1 MRICLY
7 SDNHFCKNS
16 SIIRS
21 RGERFSKRLENQI
34 KSIEWVEELAKSHG
48 AQSIFCLGDFFDKDT
63 LDAEEITA
71 LQEIRWNEIQKVF
84 IAGNHEMRGV
94 ENSSSLI
101 FNLVSQATVLLE
113 PIKYTLGNTELC
125 ILPYILES
133 NRKEIKDYFGP
144 IPQGMKRVIL
154 SHNDIAGIQ
163 MGAFLSKEGFSLND
177 IDENCD
183 LFINGHIHNC
193 GWVSEKAF
201 NIGNLTGQNF
211 SEDAFRF
218 EHVAV
223 ILDTDTLH
231 MDWYENPHAF
241 NFYKIDY
248 TTADIHIIN
257 ETDFKMKNN
266 AVLTIKCT
274 EKDSEYIR
282 ARYVPGCDRPGFPH
296 NCLVSECRVIV
307 QPSFDKLVSK
317 QDVKELNSINHVD
330 KFIEYCFENMENTK
344 ILKEELSEVCL

>member
-1 MRICLY
+1 MVNNQEVSFIVV
-7 SDNHFCKNS
+7 
-16 SIIRS
+16 
-21 RGERFSKRLENQI
+21 ERLE
-34 KSIEWVEELAKSHG
+34 SDELVNNTI
-48 AQSIFCLGDFFDKDT
+48 QSVT
-63 LDAEEITA
+63 
-71 LQEIRWNEIQKVF
+71 
-84 IAGNHEMRGV
+84 
-94 ENSSSLI
+94 
-101 FNLVSQATVLLE
+101 
-113 PIKYTLGNTELC
+113 
-125 ILPYILES
+125 LES
-133 NRKEIKDYFGP
+133 VNITNSEIKDYFGP

-241 NFYKIDY
+241 NFYKID
-248 TTADIHIIN
+248 
-257 ETDFKMKNN
+257 
-266 AVLTIKCT
+266 L
-274 EKDSEYIR
+274 
-282 ARYVPGCDRPGFPH
+282 GFT
-296 NCLVSECRVIV
+296 V
-307 QPSFDKLVSK
+307 FYK
-317 QDVKELNSINHVD
+317 
-330 KFIEYCFENMENTK
+330 
-344 ILKEELSEVCL
+344 